1 MKARVVGYWVCTAL
15 ITFAFLPGGIFYL
28 MRQPQAV
35 EGVEK
40 LGFPFYFVI
49 FLGVW
54 KVLGSIAL
62 LAPRLPVLKE
72 WAYAGMFFDLSGA
85 VVAVLATG
93 GVWWH
98 VAAPLVV
105 MALLFGS
112 WALRPADRRVTTR

>member
-1 MKARVVGYWVCTAL
+1 MKAKAVGYWICTAL

-28 MRQPQAV
+28 MRAPQAV
-35 EGVEK
+35 EGVMR

-54 KVLGSIAL
+54 KVLGVIAIL
-62 LAPRLPVLKE
+62 VPRFPLLKE

-98 VAAPLVV
+98 VAAPLGV
-105 MALLFGS
+105 MALLAGS
-112 WALRPADRRVTTR
+112 WALRPPSRKLVS